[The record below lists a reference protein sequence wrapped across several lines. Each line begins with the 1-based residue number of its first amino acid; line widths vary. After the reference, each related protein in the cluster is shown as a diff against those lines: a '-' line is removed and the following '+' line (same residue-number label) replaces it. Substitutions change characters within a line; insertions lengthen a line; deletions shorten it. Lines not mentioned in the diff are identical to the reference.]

1 MIEVYQIVRVSEI
14 FRSSNGFSAERI
26 ERCFKA
32 FKDDID
38 LGRFKVEDTTWLFLS
53 EDSARD
59 YCERHNTTLESAL
72 TAVGLNEMRFEFNV
86 AIINT
91 VYD

>member
-32 FKDDID
+32 FNDDID
-38 LGRFKVEDTTWLFLS
+38 LGRFKVEDTCWLFMS
-53 EDSARD
+53 EESAKD
-59 YCERHNTTLESAL
+59 YCNRHNTTLESAL
-72 TAVGLNEMRFEFNV
+72 TAVGLNEIHFEFNAV
-86 AIINT
+86 LTKT

>member
-1 MIEVYQIVRVSEI
+1 MIKVYQIVRVSEV
-14 FRSSNGFSAERI
+14 FRSSDGFSAERI

-32 FKDDID
+32 FRDDID
-38 LGRFKVEDTTWLFLS
+38 LGRFKVEDTCWLFMS
-53 EDSARD
+53 EDSAKD

-72 TAVGLNEMRFEFNV
+72 SAVGLNEICFEFNV
-86 AIINT
+86 AITNT